1 MAGQAAVQLFWR
13 AERAAHLGRR
23 RPLARCRT
31 ADRLLESDGDLD
43 EAEQVLRA
51 APDGWC
57 QLALTSQ
64 TGKGTPARQPRG
76 NDQFV
81 SGRPMAATGQFCCP
95 PAGRHLAVC
104 GQPLVTAGSKLPREP
119 LAASCIAT

>member
-1 MAGQAAVQLFWR
+1 MRCRQGWLVGGSRVAGQAAVQLFWR

-81 SGRPMAATGQFCCP
+81 SGRPMAATGP
-95 PAGRHLAVC
+95 SSGRL
-104 GQPLVTAGSKLPREP
+104 R
-119 LAASCIAT
+119 AASRDRWQQAAS